1 MQPRRSAID
10 QVRTIFWFQFV
21 LKSTGCQ
28 TAFEL
33 ERLIEPDSFST
44 NPEGGTK
51 YKNKCSKYKTG
62 KHTPSSQFTQ
72 KVEAKFAP
80 GSSQILNMP
89 LWDAFK
95 LDFHKLMKSSI
106 FLRLPEIVQ
115 SKIFGLKS
123 KQSCDQ
129 LPSYTSNIGKKL
141 VRLGSFDSLCAL
153 IIFWRIDQENQEHPN
168 REKLAI
174 NIYHLLL
181 IVANE
186 LKKYSISELVFH
198 LFRINVFD
206 QAHWNGKQF
215 NLDYKKFE
223 ENRKILNIYWEN
235 HASKMKPRLKR
246 NMELAEI
253 LQSTSK
259 IFPLNAILNDVF
271 RLNEQALPPRREIWL
286 RIFYEHLKSCWA
298 HSILYDKNKTSL
310 IEKIYNIT
318 SRDNRFN
325 EADITLILVW
335 TKIESMKNHI

>member
-1 MQPRRSAID
+1 MQPRRSIID

-72 KVEAKFAP
+72 KVEEKFAP

-115 SKIFGLKS
+115 SKIFESKS
-123 KQSCDQ
+123 KKRWDQ
-129 LPSYTSNIGKKL
+129 LPSYTSNTGKKL

-153 IIFWRIDQENQEHPN
+153 IIFWRIDQEDKDHPN

-186 LKKYSISELVFH
+186 LKKYNISELVFH
-198 LFRINVFD
+198 LFKVNVFD
-206 QAHWNGKQF
+206 QAIWNGKRF
-215 NLDYKKFE
+215 IVDYQKFE
-223 ENRKILNIYWEN
+223 ENEKILNTYWEN

-246 NMELAEI
+246 SMELADE
-253 LQSTSK
+253 S
-259 IFPLNAILNDVF
+259 A
-271 RLNEQALPPRREIWL
+271 RL
-286 RIFYEHLKSCWA
+286 S
-298 HSILYDKNKTSL
+298 
-310 IEKIYNIT
+310 
-318 SRDNRFN
+318 
-325 EADITLILVW
+325 
-335 TKIESMKNHI
+335 